1 MTSSYFHSFRSTS
14 SSNVNNQMTQSLYS
28 RRSSERDQPD
38 FNHSVSVVNNSNR
51 TTKRAT
57 SAHGL
62 NQSGEGKCRWAGTL
76 IFLFQL
82 DFDVVGFFFR
92 SQPFVSIFFC
102 LTSSLLIFVL
112 SAMVDF
118 KKLFYFGIIRLVSPV
133 CELLQLH
140 LTSYYQTSFK
150 RRKGCSVWSFY

>member
-1 MTSSYFHSFRSTS
+1 MCRAQPQMTSSYFHSFRSTS

-62 NQSGEGKCRWAGTL
+62 NQSGEGKSRWGRNNTEFSFSAGFRCRRL
-76 IFLFQL
+76 FLSFTTT
-82 DFDVVGFFFR
+82 
-92 SQPFVSIFFC
+92 FVSIFLC

-112 SAMVDF
+112 SVMVDF
-118 KKLFYFGIIRLVSPV
+118 KKMFYLGIIRLVSPV

-140 LTSYYQTSFK
+140 LTFYY
-150 RRKGCSVWSFY
+150 

>member
-62 NQSGEGKCRWAGTL
+62 NQSGEGKCRWDGTL

-140 LTSYYQTSFK
+140 LTFYYQTSFK